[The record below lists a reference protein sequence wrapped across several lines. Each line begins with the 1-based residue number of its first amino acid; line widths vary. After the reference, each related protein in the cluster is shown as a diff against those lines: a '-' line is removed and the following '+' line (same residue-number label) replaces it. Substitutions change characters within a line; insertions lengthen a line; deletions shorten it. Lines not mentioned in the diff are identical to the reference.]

1 MNTLQKT
8 LLLSSFLFI
17 YSCGSDSDPEPPPE
31 NTAPVANDDEATVTT
46 NTATEIDVLAND
58 TDEDGDTL
66 TIAEVGDAEFG
77 TLAIENDMVVYV
89 SAEGY
94 TGTDT
99 FTYTVSDGEATDTAT
114 VTVTVTAEMAVSG
127 RVVDAPIADATVT
140 VTIGEETFTTTAD
153 ADGYYT
159 LDISFVDGSQLL
171 TISTQGAEANDQGYV
186 TLVSALDSLNSLYQ
200 AAGDDAVLE
209 RSEASGTN
217 VTNVTTAT
225 FTLSSEANGGT
236 PPATSEE
243 LETAQAAIDPD
254 ELLEIAAV
262 IKLIVDNPN
271 YEMPEGQ
278 TSIQDFVADTDA
290 YNGFVEEV
298 ETNDPEA
305 LSNVVDEIL
314 ADEDLVATTTELPEF
329 YIQTFPTKPG
339 YISQGSSVLLFND
352 DGTGETINREYSAEG
367 NNQEFTWEI
376 QEDGFVSITYNEPIT
391 FVSYP
396 SIYDLTDDPEIIAAY
411 EAQNNTQAEQ
421 IASLTSQRFKILS
434 SGPRNDFVRTIEE
447 VTYTYTPIFF
457 DGQEYQIPSRSAQ
470 PDYQAMYMNGD
481 KLELMEITEDD
492 VVGNWA
498 LPLIANFNA
507 DTENTVYALDLITF
521 NDDFTFTGELSGI
534 EGTWELYEGLGIDM
548 FYGDIM
554 LSVEFVKEEN
564 GIYGA
569 LLSGET
575 GNGARVAMYNWTA
588 KQADDVSWNSDV
600 LLTAADEVWFAAIN
614 AWSLDSW
621 HKATGQPA
629 INSFYGWQFENA
641 EEGYFARISCEAESC
656 SYGDD
661 ENTATDNFWVG
672 DPMDWSLEENGY
684 LQIRRYS
691 SCDLYGDYVCRVRDW
706 IPLLVDN
713 ENTRLVVLEN
723 AYYNYSGDPAG
734 AYYSWFPPRLNYLQ
748 KIPFPDGISNPNY
761 SDSGTESGAES
772 RPGTLERNGAVNQLA
787 TPRIGFLPER
797 KQPQQR
803 SHQ

>member
-8 LLLSSFLFI
+8 LLLSSILFI
-17 YSCGSDSDPEPPPE
+17 YSCGDSDSDPEPPPPPPE
-31 NTAPVANDDEATVTT
+31 NSAPVANDDEVTVTA
-46 NTATEIDVLAND
+46 NAATEIDVLEND
-58 TDEDGDTL
+58 TDDDGDSL
-66 TIAEVGDAEFG
+66 TIAEVGEAEFG
-77 TLAIENDMVVYV
+77 TLAIENNMVVYT
-89 SAEGY
+89 SAQDY

-99 FTYTVSDGEATDTAT
+99 FTYVVSDGEATDTAT
-114 VTVTVTAEMAVSG
+114 VNVTVAAEMAVSG

-171 TISTQGAEANDQGYV
+171 TISTQGAEANDQEYV
-186 TLVSALDSLNSLYQ
+186 TLVSALDSLDSLYQ
-200 AAGDDAVLE
+200 AAGDDSVLE

-225 FTLSSEANGGT
+225 YTLANEANGGT

-278 TSIQDFVADTDA
+278 TSIQDFVADTEA

-314 ADEDLVATTTELPEF
+314 ADEDLVATTTDLPEF

-339 YISQGSSVLLFND
+339 YISQGNSVLVFNE
-352 DGTGETINREYSAEG
+352 DGTGETINSFYSPDG
-367 NNQEFTWEI
+367 NNQPFTWEI
-376 QEDGFVSITYNEPIT
+376 QEDGFVSITYNEPIVS
-391 FVSYP
+391 VSYP

-411 EAQNNTQAEQ
+411 EAQNTTQAEQ
-421 IASLTSQRFKILS
+421 IASLTAQRFKILS
-434 SGPRNDFVRTIEE
+434 SGPRNDFVRTIED
-447 VTYTYTPIFF
+447 VTYTYTPTVF
-457 DGQEYQIPSRSAQ
+457 DGQEYQIPSRNAQ

-481 KLELMEITEDD
+481 KLELMEITEDS

-534 EGTWELYEGLGIDM
+534 EGTWEIYEGVGIDM

-575 GNGARVAMYNWTA
+575 GDGARVAMYNWTA
-588 KQADDVSWNSDV
+588 KQADDVSWDADV
-600 LLTAADEVWFAAIN
+600 LMTAADEVWFAAIN
-614 AWSLDSW
+614 AWSLQSW
-621 HKATGQPA
+621 DDTTGQPNIA
-629 INSFYGWQFENA
+629 NFYGWQFENT
-641 EEGYFARISCEAESC
+641 EEGYFTGITCEAGSC
-656 SYGDD
+656 TYGDD
-661 ENTATDNFWVG
+661 ENPATDNFWIG
-672 DPMDWSLEENGY
+672 DPMNWSLEENGY

-691 SCDLYGDYVCRVRDW
+691 SCEFYGDYVCRVRDW
-706 IPLLVDN
+706 IPLQTDN
-713 ENTRLVVLEN
+713 ENGRLVVLEN
-723 AYYNYSGDPAG
+723 AYYNYSGDPG
-734 AYYSWFPPRLNYLQ
+734 APYYSWFPPRLNYLQ
-748 KIPFPDGISNPNY
+748 KIPFPGEVSNPNY
-761 SDSGTESGAES
+761 PDSGASAGSNADKS
-772 RPGTLERNGAVNQLA
+772 DASS
-787 TPRIGFLPER
+787 RIGFLPER
-797 KQPQQR
+797 QLRQQ
-803 SHQ
+803 HTNL